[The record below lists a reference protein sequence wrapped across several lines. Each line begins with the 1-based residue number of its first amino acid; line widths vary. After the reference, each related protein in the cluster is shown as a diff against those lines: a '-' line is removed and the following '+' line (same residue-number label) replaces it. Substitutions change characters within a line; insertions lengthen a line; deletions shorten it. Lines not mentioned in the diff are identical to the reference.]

1 MPRLAPSGKG
11 IRDDSYGRR
20 CHLSEF
26 YIASSLSLNSLPLGF
41 EKIFC
46 FVQLP
51 DKLFDL
57 RNRWSANLLNKWRDI
72 RVGLG
77 RRRRVWVN
85 SIVASGFHNRRS
97 FPSCGTPITP
107 LRAPAAVL
115 IPKHKSGK
123 ARIATGIISQLRHAL
138 PNTSLRDRVRT
149 VKWVECS
156 KLKLMTRID
165 RQRRERHR
173 LFRCG
178 AFRAA
183 RIRRPSIPYSRVVST
198 PPPEYPVA

>member
-1 MPRLAPSGKG
+1 MTILPTQRLAAWFGALNSLHVGRGTEWVVHATGAVVGREARHEFLQGVPRLAPSGKD
-11 IRDDSYGRR
+11 IRDDFYGRR
-20 CHLSEF
+20 SHLSEF
-26 YIASSLSLNSLPLGF
+26 YIASRLSLNSLPFSF
-41 EKIFC
+41 EKISC

-57 RNRWSANLLNKWRDI
+57 RNRWSANLLNKWCDI

-123 ARIATGIISQLRHAL
+123 ARIATGIISQQ
-138 PNTSLRDRVRT
+138 PPY
-149 VKWVECS
+149 
-156 KLKLMTRID
+156 
-165 RQRRERHR
+165 R
-173 LFRCG
+173 LDNRN
-178 AFRAA
+178 
-183 RIRRPSIPYSRVVST
+183 
-198 PPPEYPVA
+198 